1 VKIYLSYRERLAGI
15 FLLLAVAMVILF
27 VAGAAIQNRWFAARV
42 TYHTYVARGEG
53 LTPGSPVLLS
63 GIVVG
68 EIGDVEIMEDNR
80 VDVELLVLEK
90 YAHRVQAGSKASVR
104 RLLGIGEK
112 RINLIAPAEKG
123 EPLPAEAIV
132 PADEPMD
139 LIDIA
144 STLDLGRYMNSL
156 DRVISTMETLMA
168 KLEEEDRLE
177 RMVEAFDDLGPTMAK
192 LNVLLGEIDEP
203 MAELMKD
210 PAFRGAF
217 RGADKTFNDPNLSR
231 AVRGLGTALE
241 PERVDRLIEKT
252 DRLITR
258 FDALLADDGH
268 LTGAMKGADR
278 MLNDGRV
285 DRMIASMERL
295 TDADKLEKLI
305 DDMSQLADQMA
316 KIGPEIPTMS
326 KELIATMRE
335 LAIVLRALQKT
346 WLLDEESAD
355 VRKEMKK
362 KAREGKGEAAGEGAG
377 EQKP

>member
-1 VKIYLSYRERLAGI
+1 MKIYLSYRERLAGI
-15 FLLLAVAMVILF
+15 FLVLAVAVVVLF
-27 VAGAAIQNRWFAARV
+27 VAGAAIQNRWFATRV
-42 TYHTYVARGEG
+42 TFHTQLLRGEG
-53 LTPGSPVLLS
+53 LTAGSPVLLS

-68 EIGDVEIMEDNR
+68 EIGEIEIMEDNR
-80 VDVELLVLEK
+80 VDVELLVLEAH
-90 YAHRVQAGSKASVR
+90 AHRVQAGSKASVR

-112 RINLIAPAEKG
+112 RINLVSPAEKG
-123 EPLPAEAIV
+123 EPLPHGAIV

-144 STLDLGRYMNSL
+144 SALDLGRYMNTL
-156 DRVISTMETLMA
+156 DRAVATMETLMA
-168 KLEEEDRLE
+168 KLEEEDRLG
-177 RMVEAFDDLGPTMAK
+177 RMVEAFDDLGPTMSK

-203 MAELMKD
+203 LAELIKD
-210 PAFRGAF
+210 PALRGAF
-217 RGADKTFNDPNLSR
+217 RGADKLFNDPNTGR

-258 FDALLADDGH
+258 FDALLADDGA
-268 LTGAMKGADR
+268 LTGTMKGADR
-278 MLNDGRV
+278 LMNDGRL

-335 LAIVLRALQKT
+335 LAIVLKALQKT
-346 WLLDEESAD
+346 WLLDDEAAD

-362 KAREGKGEAAGEGAG
+362 KAREGE
-377 EQKP
+377 